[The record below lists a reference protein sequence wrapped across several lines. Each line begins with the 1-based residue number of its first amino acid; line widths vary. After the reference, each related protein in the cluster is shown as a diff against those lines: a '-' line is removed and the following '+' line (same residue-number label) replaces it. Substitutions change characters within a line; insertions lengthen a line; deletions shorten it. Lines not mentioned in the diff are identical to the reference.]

1 MRILMI
7 SAALLAVA
15 GCNRGGN
22 NASANAGA
30 ANKAA
35 PANAA
40 APAPTGN
47 ASAPAGATAA
57 GGMPPGFPDS
67 NPVARALDCTAFL
80 QAARQAGA
88 TPAGRDA
95 ASMEQAENQWRAALV
110 ASSTADEEKTN
121 EEVTKMATAS
131 GTLPTGQ
138 RDAAAA
144 WCVENAPE
152 VDPEG

>member
-7 SAALLAVA
+7 TAALLAVS

-22 NASANAGA
+22 NASANAA
-30 ANKAA
+30 AGNKAA
-35 PANAA
+35 PAANST
-40 APAPTGN
+40 APASPAAN
-47 ASAPAGATAA
+47 ASAPTAAA
-57 GGMPPGFPDS
+57 GGMPAGFPPAD
-67 NPVARALDCTAFL
+67 PIERALGCAGYLSAT
-80 QAARQAGA
+80 RQAGA

-95 ASMEQAENQWRAALV
+95 PIMEQAEGQWIASLTVDGKVTDEQVEGQLGPIRQAIGADPAA
-110 ASSTADEEKTN
+110 
-121 EEVTKMATAS
+121 
-131 GTLPTGQ
+131 Q

>member
-7 SAALLAVA
+7 TAAVLALGA
-15 GCNRGGN
+15 CNRSGN

-30 ANKAA
+30 ANQATPA
-35 PANAA
+35 ANAA
-40 APAPTGN
+40 APA
-47 ASAPAGATAA
+47 APAANAAAPTAAA
-57 GGMPPGFPDS
+57 GGTPPGFPQAD
-67 NPVARALDCTAFL
+67 PIARALECSGYL
-80 QAARQAGA
+80 SLARQAGA

-95 ASMEQAENQWRAALV
+95 PIMEQAEGQWRASLTATGAVTDAQVQEQLNPALQ
-110 ASSTADEEKTN
+110 A
-121 EEVTKMATAS
+121 MAGIPAA
-131 GTLPTGQ
+131 Q